1 MKKNGILKLLQE
13 SFEEI
18 KKISPDI
25 KFKFSEK
32 IILKGKKSKLDSIDI
47 VTLLS
52 VYEKKFEN
60 KYKKKINILDENFF
74 NKFENIDLK
83 KIADFSLK
91 NYEKK

>member
-1 MKKNGILKLLQE
+1 VKKKEILKLLQE
-13 SFEEI
+13 SFDEI
-18 KKISPDI
+18 KKLSSDI

-47 VTLLS
+47 VTMLS
-52 VYEKKFEN
+52 FYEKKFEK
-60 KYKKKINILDENFF
+60 KYNKKINILDENFF
-74 NKFENIDLK
+74 NKFENIDIK

>member
-1 MKKNGILKLLQE
+1 MKKKEILKLLQE
-13 SFEEI
+13 SFDEI
-18 KKISPDI
+18 KKLSSDI

-47 VTLLS
+47 VTMLS
-52 VYEKKFEN
+52 FCEKKFEK
-60 KYKKKINILDENFF
+60 KYNKKINILDENFF
-74 NKFENIDLK
+74 NKFENIDIK

>member
-1 MKKNGILKLLQE
+1 MKKKEILKLLQE
-13 SFEEI
+13 SFDEI
-18 KKISPDI
+18 KKLSSDI

-47 VTLLS
+47 VTMLS
-52 VYEKKFEN
+52 FYEKKFEK
-60 KYKKKINILDENFF
+60 KYNKKINILDENFF
-74 NKFENIDLK
+74 NKFENIDIK